1 MAKTYRGEGSFI
13 DFAGVSE
20 TGVTITAG
28 TLVWADTNGVVH
40 PITAAAITAVA
51 ESSAF
56 AGVLAETL
64 TGPHTGVQIY
74 TKGVFLLRTT
84 ATITGVI
91 NIGDPVWAGGPDV
104 VRSYDADNTGKALS
118 GRAPIGICV
127 GFPGAVHSS
136 GAGVNLYV
144 KIFGNRTLPILTSV
158 AGPD

>member
-1 MAKTYRGEGSFI
+1 M
-13 DFAGVSE
+13 DFPGVAQ

-28 TLVWADTNGVVH
+28 TLVAIPSTNVVT

-56 AGVLAETL
+56 AGIIAETL
-64 TGPHTGVQIY
+64 TGPRTGVSIY
-74 TKGVFLLRTT
+74 TKGVFMLRTT

-91 NIGDPVWAGGPDV
+91 NIGEPVWAAGPDV
-104 VRSYDADNTGKALS
+104 VRTYQDDNSGTALT

-127 GFPGAVHSS
+127 GFPGAVHAT
-136 GAGVNLYV
+136 GVGVNLYV

-158 AGPD
+158 GGPD